1 MRTICL
7 GAHQG
12 AQNKAM
18 FASFESTRHDAPL
31 PFTSGC
37 ITQIWKVDPQHP
49 ESQIVSL
56 AGKVLSR
63 GGVIIYP
70 TETLYGLGGNPKLP
84 AVVERIFR
92 IKGREL
98 SKPLPLIASSLEAVY
113 RAVAEWPISAEKLSR
128 AFWPGPL
135 TLVLR
140 AAPHILP
147 VIHGNTGRI
156 AIRVSSHP
164 VAQALASKA
173 GGLLIATS
181 ANQANQ
187 RAYQTPS
194 EMPGEFLALV
204 DGLIDA
210 GQCGGSA
217 GSLPSTIVDVS
228 ALGPRLIRAGCIPWE
243 KLLGAVL

>member
-1 MRTICL
+1 
-7 GAHQG
+7 
-12 AQNKAM
+12 M

-31 PFTSGC
+31 AFTSGC

-70 TETLYGLGGNPKLP
+70 TETFYGLGGNPKLP

-92 IKGREL
+92 IKGREF
-98 SKPLPLIASSLEAVY
+98 SKPLPLIASNLEAVY
-113 RAVAEWPISAEKLSR
+113 RAVAEWPMSAERLAR

-140 AAPHILP
+140 AARIFCH
-147 VIHGNTGRI
+147 VHGDTGKI

-164 VAQALASKA
+164 VSQALAAKA

-181 ANQANQ
+181 ANQAGQ
-187 RAYQTPS
+187 RAYRTPT

-210 GQCGGSA
+210 GPMRRKLA

-228 ALGPRLIRAGCIPWE
+228 LLPLGVHGCI
-243 KLLGAVL
+243 LGSRCWYTLRKSCCGDLVIGCR